1 MCRIGSIKSI
11 TPVGPKAALTL
22 MLPQQ
27 EGHDNSGYA
36 MVMQDMAGVFGEWK
50 DKPLLS
56 AACTREGMR
65 AVDDYMAEHHFT
77 LLFSWTPKYDARP
90 GLNIRPMERY
100 LFRVYDYPPH
110 YRYSS
115 EEEKADLLL
124 DTRLALRAM
133 LEERNIFSLLAVRN
147 TVSISG
153 KRLLFISAC

>member
-11 TPVGPKAALTL
+11 TPVGPGTALTL

-65 AVDDYMAEHHFT
+65 AVDDYMLSITSPCSSAG
-77 LLFSWTPKYDARP
+77 RP
-90 GLNIRPMERY
+90 STTQGP
-100 LFRVYDYPPH
+100 
-110 YRYSS
+110 
-115 EEEKADLLL
+115 
-124 DTRLALRAM
+124 T
-133 LEERNIFSLLAVRN
+133 
-147 TVSISG
+147 
-153 KRLLFISAC
+153 